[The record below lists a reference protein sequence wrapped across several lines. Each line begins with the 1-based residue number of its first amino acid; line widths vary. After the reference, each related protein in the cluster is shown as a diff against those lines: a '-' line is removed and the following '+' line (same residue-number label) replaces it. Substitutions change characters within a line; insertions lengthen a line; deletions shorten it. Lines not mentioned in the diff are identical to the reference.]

1 LQGVFQAVRAMQS
14 DFEQAEVLLSVLRAQ
29 TIDTAARPD
38 FIAAAD
44 TIQSDYERTRV
55 LAALV
60 RAERR

>member
-1 LQGVFQAVRAMQS
+1 MQS
-14 DFEQAEVLLSVLRAQ
+14 DFEQAEVLLSLLRAHA
-29 TIDTAARPD
+29 IDTAARPD

-44 TIQSDYERTRV
+44 TIQSDHEQTRV

>member
-1 LQGVFQAVRAMQS
+1 MNS
-14 DFEQAEVLLSVLRAQ
+14 DFEQAEVLLSLLKGQPIDASARA
-29 TIDTAARPD
+29 A

-44 TIQSDYERTRV
+44 GIQSDFEQTRV